1 MLQIMIHD
9 VHSTQE
15 ELCKRNLMPSE
26 QGEKETSVISL
37 SVDNRDD
44 DDLPDSC
51 MIYDL
56 HIAQDTPSG
65 NTT

>member
-15 ELCKRNLMPSE
+15 ELCKRNFTPSE
-26 QGEKETSVISL
+26 QGEKEASVINL

-65 NTT
+65 NTM

>member
-1 MLQIMIHD
+1 M
-9 VHSTQE
+9 QE
-15 ELCKRNLMPSE
+15 KLMPSE
-26 QGEKETSVISL
+26 QGEKETRVISP

-56 HIAQDTPSG
+56 HIAQDTPSR
-65 NTT
+65 NTM

>member
-1 MLQIMIHD
+1 MIHD
-9 VHSTQE
+9 VHSTQKKVCE
-15 ELCKRNLMPSE
+15 RNFMPNE
-26 QGEKETSVISL
+26 QGENETSVISL

-44 DDLPDSC
+44 DDLPGSC

-65 NTT
+65 NTM